1 MPNTEK
7 LTEVTRVTTAL
18 TPVRKGDNTR
28 AFWEYIPPESWNI
41 PAVNTMRICCD
52 MVKTMPT
59 SRARATLR
67 PVVAIPVP
75 TIEKMPAP
83 MMPPIAMKVRS
94 NRLIFF

>member
-1 MPNTEK
+1 MALMP
-7 LTEVTRVTTAL
+7 AA
-18 TPVRKGDNTR
+18 KGESTR
-28 AFWEYIPPESWNI
+28 AFWEYIPPESWNME
-41 PAVNTMRICCD
+41 AVKIYRICWD

-59 SRARATLR
+59 IRARATLR

-83 MMPPIAMKVRS
+83 MIPPMDMKTRS